1 MGIRRRNNNS
11 LSQSPSLC
19 FIVQSLDVRD
29 QIRRL
34 MSTFTVLP
42 LTAIIY
48 TPYLIVHPDRAADPC
63 AHILTVLDTIPQQTH
78 AVRARVLAHAFVQ
91 HLKVK
96 TVFERAVLDE
106 LTLGYLWVLVD
117 QAVCEAKVQLGIGVL
132 AGSAEEDYVAEAFG
146 LAVLA
151 LDAVVL
157 VGESGCALVYNSK
170 CLKSRHTG
178 R

>member
-1 MGIRRRNNNS
+1 MGIRRRNKHS

-19 FIVQSLDVRD
+19 LIIQSLDVRD
-29 QIRRL
+29 QIPRL
-34 MSTFTVLP
+34 VSASTVLP
-42 LTAIIY
+42 LTAIIH
-48 TPYLIVHPDRAADPC
+48 TPYLIVYPDRAADPR
-63 AHILTVLDTIPQQTH
+63 AHILTVLDAVPQQTH

-106 LTLGYLWVLVD
+106 LTLRYLWVLVD
-117 QAVCEAKVQLGIGVL
+117 QAVCEAKVQLWIGVL
-132 AGSAEEDYVAEAFG
+132 AGSAEEDDVAEAFG

-157 VGESGCALVYNSK
+157 VGESRCVSVQ
-170 CLKSRHTG
+170 
-178 R
+178 

>member
-1 MGIRRRNNNS
+1 MLGIIKADAKS
-11 LSQSPSLC
+11 LPQSPSLC
-19 FIVQSLDVRD
+19 LIIQSLDVRD

-34 MSTFTVLP
+34 VSAFTVLP
-42 LTAIIY
+42 LTAVIH
-48 TPYLIVHPDRAADPC
+48 TPYLIIHPDRAADPR
-63 AHILTVLDTIPQQTH
+63 AHILTVLDAVPQQTH

-91 HLKVK
+91 HVKVK

-106 LTLGYLWVLVD
+106 LPLGYLWVLVD

-132 AGSAEEDYVAEAFG
+132 AGCAEEDDVAEAFG

-157 VGESGCALVYNSK
+157 VRESGCLSIQ
-170 CLKSRHTG
+170 
-178 R
+178 

>member
-1 MGIRRRNNNS
+1 MLGIIKADPKS
-11 LSQSPSLC
+11 LRQSPSLC

-34 MSTFTVLP
+34 VSAFTVLP

-48 TPYLIVHPDRAADPC
+48 TPYLIVHPDRAADPR
-63 AHILTVLDTIPQQTH
+63 AHILAVLDAVPKQTH
-78 AVRARVLAHAFVQ
+78 TVRARVLAHAFVQ

-106 LTLGYLWVLVD
+106 LTLGYLLVLVD

-151 LDAVVL
+151 LDAVVF
-157 VGESGCALVYNSK
+157 VGESGCVSVQ
-170 CLKSRHTG
+170 
-178 R
+178 